1 MGQDTNAGAAA
12 PAQVPSA
19 STATLAVT
27 QQAAVKQVLTQVNL
41 MADMNLMDQ
50 ELYHDIELDLA
61 EAFLETDQSVDQSL
75 ESSKKNSKA
84 EGKLKALK

>member
-1 MGQDTNAGAAA
+1 
-12 PAQVPSA
+12 
-19 STATLAVT
+19 
-27 QQAAVKQVLTQVNL
+27 